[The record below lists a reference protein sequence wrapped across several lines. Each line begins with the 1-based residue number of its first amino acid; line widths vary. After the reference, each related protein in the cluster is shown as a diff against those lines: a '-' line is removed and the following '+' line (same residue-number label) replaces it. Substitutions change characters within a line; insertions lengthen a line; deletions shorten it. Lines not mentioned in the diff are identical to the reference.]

1 MKPARRVENMI
12 DKKLEEAFNEQI
24 NKELYSEY
32 LYHAMKIY
40 FQELNLQGFVNWFDV
55 QVQEERAHAV
65 GMINYLNDG
74 GGKVELRAIE
84 KPVIEG
90 TTPLEVFEHVLRHEE
105 YVTSRI
111 NALADVA
118 EEVRDRA
125 AMHLLDWYIKEQ
137 VEEEA
142 NVGGVLATLR
152 LIGDDKKALLML
164 DKDLAARTFVAPVIG

>member
-1 MKPARRVENMI
+1 MI
-12 DKKLEEAFNEQI
+12 NEKLQEAFNDQI

-55 QVQEERAHAV
+55 QVQEERAHAM
-65 GMINYLNDG
+65 GMFDYVHERNAQVTL
-74 GGKVELRAIE
+74 EAID
-84 KPVIEG
+84 KPEIKG
-90 TTPLEVFEHVLRHEE
+90 STPLEIFEQVLEHEE

-111 NALADVA
+111 NALMDVA

-125 AMHLLDWYIKEQ
+125 ALSFLDWYVKEQ

-142 NVGGVLATLR
+142 NVGGVLATLK
-152 LIGDDKKALLML
+152 LIGEDKKALLLL
-164 DKDLAARTFVAPVIG
+164 DKDLATRTFVAPVIG